1 MVPYQKPSCFM
12 HPLNHRTRT
21 FTWLLHSHKIRLLV
35 FFVSFYIQKWQIS
48 LPFHIPL
55 LVKSLSFDMSEAW
68 KRYLFQAEPSR
79 INQYTGVSPGVD
91 SQLLSWE
98 ENFLLSVTP
107 VACFI
112 VGGRR
117 GGGGGG
123 INNPIWFSSQS
134 RSPFS
139 ALFKTFCL
147 TVRAYLNTQ
156 KYEYP
161 WITMTETRFY
171 EPSRLSTQPKP
182 LFH

>member
-21 FTWLLHSHKIRLLV
+21 FTWLLHSHKMRLLV

-91 SQLLSWE
+91 SQWLSRE
-98 ENFLLSVTP
+98 EYFLLSVTP
-107 VACFI
+107 VAYFI
-112 VGGRR
+112 VGGW
-117 GGGGGG
+117 GGGG
-123 INNPIWFSSQS
+123 INNPLMFVKQRKQS
-134 RSPFS
+134 HAKCARTPFESLPSLALRFQPRSRRFVW
-139 ALFKTFCL
+139 LFARTWIRK
-147 TVRAYLNTQ
+147 NTNIL
-156 KYEYP
+156 E
-161 WITMTETRFY
+161 
-171 EPSRLSTQPKP
+171 
-182 LFH
+182 